1 MLTRREA
8 FKRTAAAAAGMSTAN
23 TILAM
28 GAAGASARE
37 LAAKPG
43 YGRPVANP
51 HAKALK
57 LPRGFR
63 YVRFGKAGSRM
74 SDGLETPPCHDG
86 MGAVA
91 GAGSVCVLM
100 RNHEGFGPGK
110 ALGKAKAYDP
120 VARGGVTASHFDT
133 ASGRLVAGALVLNGT
148 DSNCNGG
155 ITPWGTWLSAE
166 ESTVGAHNGF
176 EAEHGYVF
184 EVPATAT
191 TPVDPVPIKP
201 MGRFVHEAT
210 PVDPRSGIVYETEDN
225 GHPGDGFYRY
235 IPNQAQNLLAG
246 GALEMLAIEGMPNY
260 DTVRHQK
267 VGSAL
272 PCAWVSIDDPD
283 PADAEKHPDAV
294 YAQGS
299 AKGAARFLGLEGA
312 FYSGDSIY
320 FTASEAGDAK
330 KGQVWRYA
338 PDLADLAKGTLT
350 LLFES
355 PSARKLD
362 EPDSLTVSPR
372 GGILLCEDGSG
383 EEAPHDVNFMRG
395 LSPSGHVFDFA
406 RNERPLVLEE
416 RAIEELQPFNKRYW
430 QKRRVARKG
439 DIVGSSEF
447 AGAVYS
453 PDGRWLFVNIQYPG
467 ATYAITGPW
476 EQGWL

>member
-1 MLTRREA
+1 M
-8 FKRTAAAAAGMSTAN
+8 
-23 TILAM
+23 
-28 GAAGASARE
+28 
-37 LAAKPG
+37 
-43 YGRPVANP
+43 
-51 HAKALK
+51 
-57 LPRGFR
+57 
-63 YVRFGKAGSRM
+63 
-74 SDGLETPPCHDG
+74 
-86 MGAVA
+86 
-91 GAGSVCVLM
+91 
-100 RNHEGFGPGK
+100 
-110 ALGKAKAYDP
+110 
-120 VARGGVTASHFDT
+120 
-133 ASGRLVAGALVLNGT
+133 
-148 DSNCNGG
+148 
-155 ITPWGTWLSAE
+155 
-166 ESTVGAHNGF
+166 
-176 EAEHGYVF
+176 
-184 EVPATAT
+184 PATAT

-210 PVDPRSGIVYETEDN
+210 PVDPRSGIVYLTEDN

-272 PCAWVSIDDPD
+272 RLLAGCRSTTPTRPTPRSTPTPSTRRARRRGPRASWASRAPSS
-283 PADAEKHPDAV
+283 PA
-294 YAQGS
+294 
-299 AKGAARFLGLEGA
+299 
-312 FYSGDSIY
+312 
-320 FTASEAGDAK
+320 TASTSRPPRPATRRRARCGAT
-330 KGQVWRYA
+330 R
-338 PDLADLAKGTLT
+338 PTSRDLAKGTLT

-416 RAIEELQPFNKRYW
+416 QAIEELQPFNKRYW
-430 QKRRVARKG
+430 QKRRVARKD